1 MSFSI
6 RDRQIS
12 AVKTMLNLGKPLSK
26 KTVVEPEWKIL
37 IYDDVGQNII
47 SPLLSVAELRSLGIT
62 LYLPFKSSR
71 DQVPDVAAV
80 YFVSPTEENISR
92 LCKDME
98 ANLYDTYYFNFISA
112 IPRRL
117 LEDLATSALNAN
129 AEAKINKI
137 FDQYIDFVCLEK
149 DMFLPVGNSNSST
162 VASYYNLN
170 KANMKDHDMMFI
182 IDGVVNSLYCLFVTL
197 GTIPI
202 IRCPSG
208 NAAEMVAQN
217 LDKRLRENL
226 RDTRNSFFSTLPN
239 PSSDPGQQMISF
251 QRPLLLL
258 VDRNIDLSSLLHHTW
273 TYQALVHDV
282 LDLKSNNVT
291 IVDKGSSDGEGAYT
305 RKKKPQSYNMGAT
318 DKFWQSHKGD
328 PFPEVAEAVQ
338 TEIEEYKGHEEEV
351 QQLKSV
357 MGLEGS
363 EGPVDISGNTAKLT
377 SAMTSLPELL
387 EKKRLID
394 MHTTIA
400 TSLLGCI
407 KERKLD
413 EYFEMEEKIMSKA
426 ANDKQL
432 IDFLSDPSN
441 TSTNEDKIRLFLI
454 YYIHHQGSDL
464 DEQILKLLT
473 ESGCDMSAFQ
483 YLKRWKQFTM
493 PTAAQT
499 QHQHVSRGGGTK
511 TIGMFSNLM
520 STGSQ
525 LVMEGVK
532 NLVIKKHNLPVT
544 KILDQ
549 LMDLKSSPEVDSY
562 KYFDPKLA
570 RAGDSGRKSKA
581 PFTDAIV
588 FVVGG
593 GNYIEYHNLMEYAK
607 GKPGRK
613 ISYGCSE
620 LVNANQFLDHLTK
633 LGQEQS

>member
-1 MSFSI
+1 MAALLRVRVRLLKAFFYNCISKFISSDRMSFSI

-12 AVKTMLNLGKPLSK
+12 AIKTMLNLGKPLSK

-62 LYLPFKSSR
+62 LYLPFKSNR

-80 YFVSPTEENISR
+80 YFVAPTEENVAR

-117 LEDLATSALNAN
+117 LEDLASSALHAN
-129 AEAKINKI
+129 VEAKINKI

-149 DMFLPVGNSNSST
+149 DMFLPVCDSNSNN

-170 KANMKDHDMMFI
+170 KANMKDHEMASI

-217 LDKRLRENL
+217 LDKRLRDNL

-239 PSSDPGQQMISF
+239 PSSEPGQQMISF
-251 QRPLLLL
+251 QRPLLLV
-258 VDRNIDLSSLLHHTW
+258 VDRNVDLSSLLHHTW

-291 IVDKGSSDGEGAYT
+291 IVDKETTDANGAPV
-305 RKKKPQSYNMGAT
+305 RKKKPQSYNMGPT
-318 DKFWQSHKGD
+318 DKFWQTHKGD

-357 MGLEGS
+357 MGLEGG

-413 EYFEMEEKIMSKA
+413 EYFEMEETIMTKA

-432 IDFLSDPSN
+432 IEFLSNPSN
-441 TSTNEDKIRLFLI
+441 TSTKEDKIRLFLI

-464 DEQILKLLT
+464 NEEILQLLVQ
-473 ESGCDMSAFQ
+473 SDCDMSAFQ
-483 YLKRWKQFTM
+483 YLKRWKQFMM
-493 PTAAQT
+493 PSAT
-499 QHQHVSRGGGTK
+499 QNPQPVSRGGGTK

-532 NLVIKKHNLPVT
+532 NLVIKKT
-544 KILDQ
+544 Q
-549 LMDLKSSPEVDSY
+549 LTCHENIRS
-562 KYFDPKLA
+562 
-570 RAGDSGRKSKA
+570 
-581 PFTDAIV
+581 T
-588 FVVGG
+588 
-593 GNYIEYHNLMEYAK
+593 
-607 GKPGRK
+607 
-613 ISYGCSE
+613 YGLE
-620 LVNANQFLDHLTK
+620 I
-633 LGQEQS
+633 